1 MSSNSSG
8 RLAFLDYMR
17 AFAFLSVLIGHKF
30 FPDLIIAI
38 NDPTN
43 HITLR
48 YFLEL
53 LVPLCVGGA
62 AGVVV
67 FFLTSG
73 YIITHVLQSET
84 PADFVVKRI
93 FRIYP
98 LYIFAVLA
106 EILTGYYVDGTP
118 LPPMAILIPRL
129 MLIGDFFDI
138 PNALAGVEWTL
149 RIEILFY
156 LFMAVMKTLG
166 AFSRQ
171 CMLPFA
177 YIAVAVLLYA
187 SPAFPSIGHWNAAYV
202 NSYSLFLLLG
212 STIYL
217 IQKRYADFGVCIA
230 ACATC
235 LVLFLMK
242 IADVQPGWKDSHYAV
257 IALAIFLAALYLGP
271 KLKDSRA
278 LRLTSDLTFSIYL
291 FHNWL
296 WDYILMPASKT
307 GLQGL
312 PLKLLTAA
320 ALFIACYAFHLSVE
334 RAGLKLGRT
343 VLRAMKSARSS
354 PSTTLAT
361 KYRTENTEGKGDV
374 LNQTSGAMGA

>member
-30 FPDLIIAI
+30 FPDMIGVI

-43 HITLR
+43 HITVRLL
-48 YFLEL
+48 LEL
-53 LVPLCVGGA
+53 FVPLCVGGA

-84 PADFVVKRI
+84 PTDFVIKRI

-98 LYIFAVLA
+98 LYIFAVVA
-106 EILTGYYVDGTP
+106 EMLTAHYVDETP
-118 LPPMAILIPRL
+118 FPPLAVLIPRL

-156 LFMAVMKTLG
+156 LFMASTKTLG

-171 CMLPFA
+171 TTLPLVYMA
-177 YIAVAVLLYA
+177 IAIVLYA

-217 IQKRYADFGVCIA
+217 IEKRYANVGICIA
-230 ACATC
+230 ASATC
-235 LVLFLMK
+235 LILFLIK
-242 IADVQPGWKDSHYAV
+242 IAEVQPGWKDSHYAV
-257 IALAIFLAALYLGP
+257 IALAIFLSALYLGP

-296 WDYILMPASKT
+296 WDYILLPASKT

-312 PLKLLTAA
+312 PLKLLVVAV
-320 ALFIACYAFHLSVE
+320 LFVACYAFHLTVE
-334 RAGLKLGRT
+334 RAGLKLGRI
-343 VLRAMKSARSS
+343 VLNKMKSAGRSGR
-354 PSTTLAT
+354 TTPAQKQRAQSLTAYSDAPIPT
-361 KYRTENTEGKGDV
+361 AVAAGD
-374 LNQTSGAMGA
+374 